1 MVIDMPKFSYI
12 ARDTNGMS
20 YKGAVDAVDKKEVRL
35 VLRQKGFY
43 PTTIKNVRQWKKI
56 GLPSSISGETVATF
70 AEQLSVM
77 VDAGIT
83 LVRSLTTIAEQTKNE
98 SFRQIINA
106 IRQDVENGSSF
117 ADALK
122 KYPKVFS
129 NLFIS
134 LVKSGEAGGLLSKS
148 LNQVAEYLENERQIK
163 RKVKSA
169 FVYPKIVMGFCVVV
183 VIFMV
188 TFIVPKFMVMYNE
201 MNVTLPLPTRI
212 VIGISKFVP
221 KYWWVMLLVAGIAY
235 FGYRQF
241 KASKS
246 GKYMIDKAGLYIPI
260 FGNLARKMV
269 VSRFIKVLS
278 ALTTSGVPIM
288 NALDIARQVANN
300 GVMDEVVGTIQD
312 SVNAGGGI
320 REPISKSDIFPPMVV
335 QMVGLGEE
343 VGSMGESLDKSSRFL
358 DREIEDH
365 IKRLIVK
372 IEPATTVMIAA
383 VVGLILMAIY
393 LPMFDMAKI
402 VR

>member
-1 MVIDMPKFSYI
+1 MPKFSYI
-12 ARDTNGMS
+12 ARDTNGTL

-35 VLRQKGFY
+35 ILRQKGFY
-43 PTTIKNVRQWKKI
+43 PTTIKNVRQWKQI
-56 GLPSSISGETVATF
+56 GNLSSISGESVAIF

-98 SFRQIINA
+98 RFKQIINT

-134 LVKSGEAGGLLSKS
+134 LVKTGEAGGLLSKS
-148 LNQVAEYLENERQIK
+148 LNQIAEYLESQRQIK

-169 FVYPKIVMGFCVVV
+169 FVYPKIVMGLCVAV

-188 TFIVPKFMVMYNE
+188 TFIVPKFMVIYNE
-201 MNVTLPLPTRI
+201 MRVTLPLPTRI
-212 VIGISKFVP
+212 VVGMSKFVP
-221 KYWWVMLLVAGIAY
+221 KYWWVMLLVAGSIY
-235 FGYRQF
+235 FAYRQF

-246 GKYMIDKAGLYIPI
+246 GRYMIDKAGLYMPV
-260 FGNLARKMV
+260 FGSLGKKMV

-300 GVMDEVVGTIQD
+300 SVMDEVVVSIQD

-320 REPISKSDIFPPMVV
+320 RDPISKSTIFPPMVV

-358 DREIEDH
+358 DREIDDH
-365 IKRLIVK
+365 VKRLIVK
-372 IEPATTVMIAA
+372 IEPATTVIIAA

-393 LPMFDMAKI
+393 LPMFDMVKLATAK
-402 VR
+402 